1 MGGESHATL
10 GNILL
15 VRRSAAAELTLAMH
29 RNCEVSAVT
38 VNTVLPGP
46 SQPDQ

>member
-1 MGGESHATL
+1 MGGESLTTL

-15 VRRSAAAELTLAMH
+15 VRRSAAAELTLAML
-29 RNCEVSAVT
+29 EIAVSAVT
-38 VNTVLPGP
+38 VNTVLPGA